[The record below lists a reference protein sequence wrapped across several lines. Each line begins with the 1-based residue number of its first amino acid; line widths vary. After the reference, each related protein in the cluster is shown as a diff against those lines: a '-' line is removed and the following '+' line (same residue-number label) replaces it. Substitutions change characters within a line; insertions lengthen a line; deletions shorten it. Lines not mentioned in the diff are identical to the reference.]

1 MSKCIL
7 WLSIFL
13 SLLNAQNIDMY
24 LSLIHEGQIVAV
36 KEQVPELMSKYPNDP
51 DVWYLKALITTNGD
65 NALTQYQQLLEK
77 FPESKFAHE
86 AAMKVGE
93 YYFARGLYSQSA
105 KHFKIIPLKYHN
117 SHNVQ
122 RAVDLLVNS
131 FDATGESDSAR
142 YWISYIKS
150 IHPNLAVDKYEL
162 DLNQKVQRAP
172 KKLLKKEMVK
182 KPYIIQIGAFGNLNN
197 AERLRLQ
204 ASQIGYNVEIHTVES
219 NGKKLNAVRIVRY
232 TSKRQAKKAG
242 EEIKRKLGM
251 DYRVLY
257 RP

>member
-1 MSKCIL
+1 MNKRVI
-7 WLSIFL
+7 WIAIVVTFIK
-13 SLLNAQNIDMY
+13 AQNIDMY

-65 NALTQYQQLLEK
+65 EALEQYQLLLEK

-93 YYFARGLYSQSA
+93 YYFSRGLYSQSA
-105 KHFKIIPLKYHN
+105 RHLKIIPLKYHK

-122 RAVDLLVNS
+122 RAVDLLLNS

-150 IHPNLAVDKYEL
+150 IHPNLSLNKYEH
-162 DLNQKVQRAP
+162 DLNQRKKPTP
-172 KKLLKKEMVK
+172 KKLHKKEVVK
-182 KPYIIQIGAFGNLNN
+182 RPYTVQIGAFGNINN
-197 AERLRLQ
+197 AERLKLQ

-219 NGKKLNAVRIVRY
+219 NGKKLNAVRIIRY
-232 TSKRQAKKAG
+232 ASKKQAIKVG

-251 DYRVLY
+251 NYRVLY